1 MSKRVQFLL
10 TALLVAV
17 LMVSACGGR
26 NAEEAA
32 PPAEEP
38 AQVLEEAAE
47 PTEAPAEEEAVEEEA
62 AEEEAAPT
70 EEPAEEEAAEEEA
83 AEEEA
88 GGESD
93 VVVATVNEYL
103 SNIPEGWMSVGNA
116 EKMQEAMD
124 NGAFVIDVR
133 EEGEYAEGHI
143 PGAVNIPL
151 RTLAQNV
158 DQIPTDRQI
167 ITYCASGHRAG
178 MALSALQT
186 LGYDTAKGFPGSWKA
201 WTEAEGEVSMEAVE
215 GETYEVPEIDPEV
228 AAAVDGFLSTI
239 PEGWLAVGSVEAVQE
254 AVDNGAFL
262 VDLREP
268 SEYEEG
274 YILDAVNIPLRTVAQ
289 SLDQIPT
296 DAPVIV
302 YCGSGWRAAL
312 GLSSMQTMGLTNVK
326 SFPGS
331 WNAWSAAQEAAEG
344 EGDAAVEEEAE
355 EEVPAEVEE
364 AMDSDFDAVA
374 AVGAYLSEIPEGW
387 MSVGNAEAMTEML
400 ENAAPYLIDVRT
412 AAEYDEGHI
421 PGAVN
426 IPLRTLADNLDQ
438 IPTDENVVVY
448 CASGHRAGMATSI
461 LRSLGYDNVKAFPG
475 GWNAW
480 SAAEGEVETEAN
492 EPGTFEMADVNPEMV
507 AASAEFLNNIPE
519 GFYAVGDIEAFKGA
533 MDAGAT
539 VIDVRQPDEFEA
551 GRIPGAIN
559 IPLREL
565 GDNVDQIPTDEPV
578 FVYCQSG
585 WRAALATGALHNM
598 GYENVRS
605 FPPSFAGWEAAGEE
619 IEQ

>member
-1 MSKRVQFLL
+1 MSKRVHFLL
-10 TALLVAV
+10 TALLIAV
-17 LMVSACGGR
+17 LMVSACGGG
-26 NAEEAA
+26 NEEAA

-47 PTEAPAEEEAVEEEA
+47 PTEAPAEEEAAEEV

-70 EEPAEEEAAEEEA
+70 EEPAEEAAAEEEA
-83 AEEEA
+83 AEEEEV
-88 GGESD
+88 GEGD
-93 VVVATVNEYL
+93 VVVATVDDYL
-103 SNIPEGWMSVGNA
+103 STIPDGWMSVGDA
-116 EKMQEAMD
+116 EKMQEAID

-143 PGAVNIPL
+143 PGAINIPL
-151 RTLAQNV
+151 RTLAQNLDKV
-158 DQIPTDRQI
+158 PTDQPI

-178 MALSALQT
+178 MGLSALRT
-186 LGYDTAKGFPGSWKA
+186 LGYDTAKGFPGSWRA
-201 WTEAEGEVSMEAVE
+201 WTAAEGEVEMDAVE
-215 GETYEVPEIDPEV
+215 GETYDVPEIDPDV

-239 PEGWLAVGSVEAVQE
+239 PEGWLTVGSVEAVQE

-331 WNAWSAAQEAAEG
+331 WNAWTAAQEAG
-344 EGDAAVEEEAE
+344 EEEATDEEAAE

-374 AVGAYLSEIPEGW
+374 VVGAYLSEIPEGW
-387 MSVGNAEAMTEML
+387 MSVGNAEATMEMM
-400 ENAAPYLIDVRT
+400 ENASPYLIDVRT
-412 AAEYDEGHI
+412 AAEYEEGHI

-438 IPTDENVVVY
+438 VPTDEPVVVY
-448 CASGHRAGMATSI
+448 CASGHRAGMATSV

-480 SAAEGEVETEAN
+480 SAAENEVETEAN
-492 EPGTFEMADVNPEMV
+492 EPGTFEMGDVNPEMI

-539 VIDVRQPDEFEA
+539 VIDVRQPDEYEA
-551 GRIPGAIN
+551 GHIPGAIN

-565 GDNVDQIPTDEPV
+565 GDNVDQIPTDVPV

-598 GYENVRS
+598 GYDNVRS

>member
-10 TALLVAV
+10 TALLIAV

-26 NAEEAA
+26 NSEEAA

-38 AQVLEEAAE
+38 AQVLEEATEEEAA
-47 PTEAPAEEEAVEEEA
+47 PTEAPAEEAV
-62 AEEEAAPT
+62 EEEAAPT

-88 GGESD
+88 GEAD
-93 VVVATVNEYL
+93 VVVASVDEYL
-103 SNIPEGWMSVGNA
+103 SSIPDGWMSVGDA

-143 PGAVNIPL
+143 PGAINIPL
-151 RTLAQNV
+151 RTLAQNL
-158 DQIPTDRQI
+158 DKIPTDQPI
-167 ITYCASGHRAG
+167 VTYCASGHRAG
-178 MALSALQT
+178 MGLSSLRM
-186 LGYDTAKGFPGSWKA
+186 LGYDNAKGFPGSWRA
-201 WTEAEGEVSMEAVE
+201 WTDADGEIEMEPVEAG
-215 GETYEVPEIDPEV
+215 TYDVPEIDADV
-228 AAAVDGFLSTI
+228 LAAVDGFLSNI
-239 PEGWLAVGSVEAVQE
+239 PEGWIAVHDVDELME

-268 SEYEEG
+268 EEYAEG

-296 DAPVIV
+296 DQPVV
-302 YCGSGWRAAL
+302 AYCGSGWRAAL
-312 GLSSMQTMGLTNVK
+312 GTAAMQTMGLTNVK

-331 WNAWSAAQEAAEG
+331 WAAWTAAQEEAASEG
-344 EGDAAVEEEAE
+344 EEAAE

-374 AVGAYLSEIPEGW
+374 TVGAYLSEIPEGW
-387 MSVGNAEAMTEML
+387 MSVGNAEAMVEML
-400 ENAAPYLIDVRT
+400 ENASPYLIDVRT
-412 AAEYDEGHI
+412 AAEYEAGHI

-438 IPTDENVVVY
+438 VPTDENVVVY
-448 CASGHRAGMATSI
+448 CASGHRAGMATST
-461 LRSLGYDNVKAFPG
+461 LRALGYDNVKAFPG

-492 EPGTFEMADVNPEMV
+492 EPGTFEMGDVAPEMI

-519 GFYAVGDIEAFKGA
+519 GFYAVGDVEAFKGA
-533 MDAGAT
+533 MDAGAF
-539 VIDVRQPDEFEA
+539 VIDVRQPDEYEA
-551 GRIPGAIN
+551 GHIPGAIN

-565 GDNVDQIPTDEPV
+565 GDNVDQIPTDVPV